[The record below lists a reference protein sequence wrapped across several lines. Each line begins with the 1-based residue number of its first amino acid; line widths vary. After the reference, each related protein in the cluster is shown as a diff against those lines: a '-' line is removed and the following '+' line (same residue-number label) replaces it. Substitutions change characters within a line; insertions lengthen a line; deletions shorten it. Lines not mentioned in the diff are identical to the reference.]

1 MSSNCR
7 GRNSREIHI
16 VLPVLREEQKG
27 GIHESCTLVSAS
39 RGLAAAVQPMDLF
52 ALLQLAHYSLLS
64 VVDARAKK
72 IVAQPAV
79 SGQGL

>member
-7 GRNSREIHI
+7 CRNGREIDI
-16 VLPVLREEQKG
+16 VLSVLGEEQKG

-39 RGLAAAVQPMDLF
+39 RGLAAPVQSMDLF
-52 ALLQLAHYSLLS
+52 ALLQLALYSLLS

-72 IVAQPAV
+72 VVAQLAV